1 MQNATI
7 VEAQRDMRVAYLSGG
22 PGMLV
27 SAAAWTV
34 AGMVATMQSPQR
46 AVWALFIGGMLIHPV
61 TQLLLK
67 AIGRSARHARGNP
80 FAALAFA
87 TTIWMILCLPLAY
100 AVSTLR
106 IEWFFP
112 AMLFV
117 IGGRYLCFSTMFGL
131 RTYWICGAAL
141 AAAGY
146 LLGRA
151 GAPPAFAAFCGA
163 AIEAAFAGAV
173 LAGERRGARA

>member
-1 MQNATI
+1 MQHAT
-7 VEAQRDMRVAYLSGG
+7 VLDAQRDMRTAYLHGA

-27 SAAAWTV
+27 SALAWAV
-34 AGMVATMQSPQR
+34 AGSVAIAVSPER
-46 AVWALFIGGMLIHPV
+46 AVWTLFVGGALIHPV
-61 TQLLLK
+61 STLLLK
-67 AIGRSARHARGNP
+67 LLGRSAKHQQGNP

-87 TTIWMILCLPLAY
+87 TTVWMILCLPLVY

-117 IGGRYLCFSTMFGL
+117 IGGRYLCFATMFGL

-146 LLGRA
+146 WLGRLA
-151 GAPPAFAAFCGA
+151 VPPAY
-163 AIEAAFAGAV
+163 AAFAGSAIEAGFAV
-173 LAGERRGARA
+173 AILAGARRESAA